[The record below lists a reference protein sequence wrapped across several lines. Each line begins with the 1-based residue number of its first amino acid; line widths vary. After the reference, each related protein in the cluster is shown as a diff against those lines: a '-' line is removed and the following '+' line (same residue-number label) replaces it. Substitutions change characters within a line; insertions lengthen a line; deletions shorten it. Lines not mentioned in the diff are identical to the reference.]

1 VNASPFEKPALQAAV
16 IVAAAL
22 PVFAGTWDAIHQ
34 LAGASAW
41 AANHERYLSGLLLA
55 VGLGFWSTV
64 PEIEGKTGRFRLL
77 TFLVVIGG
85 LCRLLGVLMGDPLSQ
100 QVIAALVMELGVTPV
115 LCLWQSRLPSRR
127 AGAAPF
133 LPQFDS

>member
-1 VNASPFEKPALQAAV
+1 
-16 IVAAAL
+16 
-22 PVFAGTWDAIHQ
+22 
-34 LAGASAW
+34 
-41 AANHERYLSGLLLA
+41 
-55 VGLGFWSTV
+55 
-64 PEIEGKTGRFRLL
+64 
-77 TFLVVIGG
+77 VVIGG